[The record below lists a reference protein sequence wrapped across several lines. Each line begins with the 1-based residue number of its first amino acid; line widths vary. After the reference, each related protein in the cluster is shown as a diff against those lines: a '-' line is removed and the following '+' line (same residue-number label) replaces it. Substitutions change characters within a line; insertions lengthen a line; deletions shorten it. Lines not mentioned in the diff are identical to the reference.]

1 VFASELLPASRAL
14 RSRSTRPLAV
24 SLALPPAL
32 APSVSQSQRQSAS
45 CCCASTDASVAPDDS
60 SLLCIGETSDMT
72 KGVVA
77 GFVAGAGLAS
87 FLPSVFGGGSP
98 LAVTETEPGLCHFLP
113 DQVRRSP

>member
-1 VFASELLPASRAL
+1 
-14 RSRSTRPLAV
+14 
-24 SLALPPAL
+24 
-32 APSVSQSQRQSAS
+32 
-45 CCCASTDASVAPDDS
+45 
-60 SLLCIGETSDMT
+60 MT